1 MPTGLLTSGRH
12 IIKGFLSSAA
22 HLCEKLDMVV
32 NGAEFWAVESDSAAG
47 NSGPV
52 CGALLNG
59 GNLLTWLHVTTAH
72 SPEAIMITA
81 MIKYIEAH

>member
-1 MPTGLLTSGRH
+1 V
-12 IIKGFLSSAA
+12 
-22 HLCEKLDMVV
+22 KLDMVV
-32 NGAEFWAVESDSAAG
+32 NGADFWAAESDSAAG

-52 CGALLNG
+52 SGALLNG

-81 MIKYIEAH
+81 MIKYVEAH